1 MSLKEKRRGEAGCGV
16 ENGEISLWDTVDG
29 QCLESKRMAQ
39 VHTIMQAYR
48 YLVHPHTLSRAVSLS
63 ACGIQ
68 ALVDRF
74 DSLLRDTGSVFTY
87 RGRA

>member
-1 MSLKEKRRGEAGCGV
+1 MHNFSLSLKEKRRGVAGCGV

-48 YLVHPHTLSRAVSLS
+48 YHTPHTPSVELLAFQPDLVYSR
-63 ACGIQ
+63 
-68 ALVDRF
+68 LV
-74 DSLLRDTGSVFTY
+74 
-87 RGRA
+87 